1 MANPSPTWQ
10 YPQAPSPYGV
20 GPGGKPV
27 LPESMRRAIGLMWA
41 GAGLSVVYG
50 IVSGV
55 LANSL
60 FMAGTT
66 NTAAYHGAYIV
77 GVVFDVILQVCLW
90 LWMLWKLQDGR
101 AWARVLSTVFFGFTC
116 LQFILVV
123 AAGVAIAKV
132 LITIYFGVALAALIM
147 LYQRESSAFFGAARI
162 ASNSLGSG
170 YPQVGYGQQG
180 WGQPPQRYGQPPQQY
195 GQQGYGQAPQ
205 QYGQPP
211 QQGYGQQSYGQPPQ
225 QGYGQQGY
233 GQPPQQGWGQPSEQ
247 QGQQGYGQ
255 QGYGQPPQQGWGQP
269 SEQPPQQGWGQS
281 SEQPPQQG
289 WGQPPEQTD
298 EPPHPGGQPPPW

>member
-10 YPQAPSPYGV
+10 YPQAPSPYGA

-77 GVVFDVILQVCLW
+77 GVVFEVILQVCLW

-101 AWARVLSTVFFGFTC
+101 PWARVLSTVFFGFTC

-132 LITIYFGVALAALIM
+132 LIIIYFGVALAALIM
-147 LYQRESSAFFGAARI
+147 LYQRDSSAFFGAAQMAR
-162 ASNSLGSG
+162 NSVGSG
-170 YPQVGYGQQG
+170 YPQGGYGQPWYGQQG
-180 WGQPPQRYGQPPQQY
+180 
-195 GQQGYGQAPQ
+195 
-205 QYGQPP
+205 
-211 QQGYGQQSYGQPPQ
+211 YGQPPQ

-233 GQPPQQGWGQPSEQ
+233 GQPPQQGYGQQGYGQPPQQGYGQQGYGQQGYGQQGYGQQGYGQQPQQGFGQPPEQSGQQGWGQPSEQ
-247 QGQQGYGQ
+247 QGQQGY
-255 QGYGQPPQQGWGQP
+255 
-269 SEQPPQQGWGQS
+269 
-281 SEQPPQQG
+281 
-289 WGQPPEQTD
+289 GQPPEQTD